1 MLPKYPFGF
10 TYKVSLLT
18 KVILAVYLSQSHKLS
33 TQPDFF
39 QKFVREKKQNREKK
53 REGKKQKKEKKRNRK
68 SRGER
73 KKDCKEINKVNA

>member
-10 TYKVSLLT
+10 AYKVSILT

-53 REGKKQKKEKKRNRK
+53 REGKKQKKKKRNRK

-73 KKDCKEINKVNA
+73 

>member
-1 MLPKYPFGF
+1 MLPKYPYGF
-10 TYKVSLLT
+10 AYKVSILT

-53 REGKKQKKEKKRNRK
+53 GEGKKQKKKKETERAEEREKKIA
-68 SRGER
+68 
-73 KKDCKEINKVNA
+73 KK

>member
-53 REGKKQKKEKKRNRK
+53 GEGKKQKKEKKKKQKEQSREKKRLQRN
-68 SRGER
+68 E
-73 KKDCKEINKVNA
+73 